1 MIIHAS
7 DKKKQRLIIISTVV
21 GMLLI
26 VCVWAFQIH
35 SMFTKTLAKET
46 RESDEQ
52 MNQIVEDLEGFQDE
66 IEGQMPFISESFD
79 NLTSYFKQE
88 YQAQIDA
95 QKEQEQIYNEA
106 QDDAAS
112 MIAQEAVKRLNSQTQ
127 EEEIIE

>member
-1 MIIHAS
+1 
-7 DKKKQRLIIISTVV
+7 
-21 GMLLI
+21 
-26 VCVWAFQIH
+26 
-35 SMFTKTLAKET
+35 
-46 RESDEQ
+46 

>member
-46 RESDEQ
+46 REGDEQ

-79 NLTSYFKQE
+79 NLTRYFKQE

-95 QKEQEQIYNEA
+95 QKEQEQIYDET
-106 QDDAAS
+106 QDNAAS